1 MIAVVPNIKEKSV
14 IKSSQDIK
22 EELKKML
29 DDPKQDVLWEE
40 KFKSKVREL
49 VE

>member
-1 MIAVVPNIKEKSV
+1 LIAVVPNIKEKSV

-29 DDPKQDVLWEE
+29 DESKQDVIWEE